1 MKIISK
7 ETSILWGLWSAISYL
22 AAAFCGLLGSIWYFW
37 PQEEHSFI
45 LIILWGF
52 SIVAD
57 MFLFILFLLICYY
70 AFSKYKSVR
79 LVSDIMLN
87 YPRLAIVLQL
97 LGLYECLFCIIFAI
111 ALIVYSICT
120 NFAEIELNLKQIG
133 WFVLINISG
142 YIITMFVAGNKI
154 IHGKNTLD
162 GNINN

>member
-22 AAAFCGLLGSIWYFW
+22 VAVFCGCLGSIWYFW
-37 PQEEHSFI
+37 PQEEHSLVLMIF
-45 LIILWGF
+45 WGF

-57 MFLFILFLLICYY
+57 ILLFILFLLICYY

-79 LVSDIMLN
+79 FVSDIMCN

-111 ALIVYSICT
+111 ALIVYSIYT
-120 NFAEIELNLKQIG
+120 NFTEIELNLKQIG

-142 YIITMFVAGNKI
+142 YIITIAAGNKI
-154 IHGKNTLD
+154 IRGKSTLD
-162 GNINN
+162 SNINN

>member
-1 MKIISK
+1 MKIFSA

-37 PQEEHSFI
+37 PQEEHTLA

-57 MFLFILFLLICYY
+57 ILLFILFLLICYY

-79 LVSDIMLN
+79 FVSDIMCN

-111 ALIVYSICT
+111 ALIVYSIYT
-120 NFAEIELNLKQIG
+120 NFAGIELNLKQIG
-133 WFVLINISG
+133 WFVIINISG
-142 YIITMFVAGNKI
+142 YIISLLTFGRKI
-154 IHGKNTLD
+154 KS
-162 GNINN
+162 INDKY